1 MNVLTTPEQINKF
14 QLLALKSALGLE
26 IKGLKG
32 RGKSANTMACQ
43 LLGLPKG
50 TRKEIT
56 YAHLVHA
63 IG

>member
-1 MNVLTTPEQINKF
+1 MSALTTPEQISRF
-14 QLLALKSALGLE
+14 QLLTLKSALGLE

-50 TRKEIT
+50 TKKEIT
-56 YAHLVHA
+56 YAYLLQA

>member
-1 MNVLTTPEQINKF
+1 MNVLNTPEQINKF